1 MSDLSGIYDA
11 LEAMNVTL
19 NAAVVQVFNYDA
31 LPDSIQTAQLPCRLL
46 HPLGEQP
53 LGSTTPFTLA
63 GTGLQFG
70 WTLFDLFLL
79 RPVGQGIGLK
89 DAAPD
94 IVNYMEAYATALKAN
109 VKLVGHTVT
118 ITGGTFDPAIFAY
131 PRGGAAIYFGV
142 MVSLKITELA

>member
-1 MSDLSGIYDA
+1 MSNLSGIYDA
-11 LEAMNVTL
+11 LAAMNVTL
-19 NAAVVQVFNYDA
+19 NAAVVPVFNYDE

-53 LGSTTPFTLA
+53 AGSTTPFTLS

-70 WTLFDLFLL
+70 WTIFDLFLL
-79 RPVGQGIGLK
+79 RPVGQGIGLV

-94 IVNYMEAYATALKAN
+94 LVAYVEAYATALKASI
-109 VKLVGHTVT
+109 KLVGHSAT

-142 MVSLKITELA
+142 MVTLRITELA

>member
-11 LEAMNVTL
+11 LEAMDVTL
-19 NAAVVQVFNYDA
+19 NAAVVPVFNYDE

-53 LGSTTPFTLA
+53 LGSVTPFTLS
-63 GTGLQFG
+63 GTSLQFG
-70 WTLFDLFLL
+70 WTIFDLFLL
-79 RPVGQGIGLK
+79 RPVGQGIGLV

-94 IVNYMEAYATALKAN
+94 LVAYMGAYAAALKTHI
-109 VKLVGHTVT
+109 KLVGHTVT
-118 ITGGTFDPAIFAY
+118 ITGGAFDPALYAY

-142 MVSLKITELA
+142 MVTLRMTELA